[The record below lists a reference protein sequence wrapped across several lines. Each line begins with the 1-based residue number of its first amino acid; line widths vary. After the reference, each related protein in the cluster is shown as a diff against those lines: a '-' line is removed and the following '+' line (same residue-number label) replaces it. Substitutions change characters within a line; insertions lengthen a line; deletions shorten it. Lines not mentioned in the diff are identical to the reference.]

1 MKTFSTPIQQNR
13 KPQSFSAK
21 THLPAL
27 AVPMRSIMALMYA
40 GLAAAVVVTLSIWV
54 AGMGISTFLGVST
67 WVAGFIFLAIAVDNH
82 GPVAISQAASGIVLL
97 TLALLQNSISPDLF
111 LVTGV
116 LLAGWV
122 AFTVYRRLSA

>member
-13 KPQSFSAK
+13 KPHSLSAK
-21 THLPAL
+21 TRFPAL
-27 AVPMRSIMALMYA
+27 AVSMRSIMALMYA
-40 GLAAAVVVTLSIWV
+40 GLAAMVVVTLSIWV

-67 WVAGFIFLAIAVDNH
+67 WVAGFIFLAVAVDNR
-82 GPVAISQAASGIVLL
+82 GPVAVFQAASGIALL

-111 LVTGV
+111 LITGL

-122 AFTVYRRLSA
+122 AFTVYGRLSA